1 MIISIPCFPLLT
13 YRHSL
18 IETCSLLCLCC
29 AFEAIKSIELVH
41 SQTILIKQV
50 SKSVSVDKTYLSVK
64 RTSRQSECRQSDCR
78 QSVANPFDLLDFF
91 DFLGFLEFFGM
102 LEFFRMHDI
111 LDILGFPGFFG
122 FLGIFDIFGILDIL
136 GFFGFF
142 GMLDF
147 LDILGVFYILT
158 LKWNPW
164 ILYGFRIPRKS
175 DRSHQ

>member
-64 RTSRQSECRQSDCR
+64 RTCR

>member
-64 RTSRQSECRQSDCR
+64 RTCR

-111 LDILGFPGFFG
+111 L
-122 FLGIFDIFGILDIL
+122 
-136 GFFGFF
+136 
-142 GMLDF
+142 
-147 LDILGVFYILT
+147 GVFYILT